1 MRKQIIGIIIF
12 MLVLAGIIAWF
23 QHAASGVGFFV
34 ALIGAVKVIVI
45 VAFIL
50 LLIYYPFIKL
60 IQYIWKKRSAKLDLQ
75 HNQQAKAINRFIK
88 NGNALIGSITIFYA
102 ILLALFAHLIAPD
115 ITPYANDQI
124 NELPFKEPG
133 YTTMILQQPL
143 E

>member
-60 IQYIWKKRSAKLDLQ
+60 I
-75 HNQQAKAINRFIK
+75 
-88 NGNALIGSITIFYA
+88 
-102 ILLALFAHLIAPD
+102 
-115 ITPYANDQI
+115 
-124 NELPFKEPG
+124 
-133 YTTMILQQPL
+133 
-143 E
+143 